1 MAVVNVVDQ
10 ENTVVDEIS
19 LSDDVFG
26 VEVRP
31 ELLNQVVKAH
41 LAAKRV
47 GTASV
52 KTRSTIRGGGRKPW
66 RQKGTGRARAGS
78 VRSPLWTGGAITHG
92 PNPDRNFRLKINKK
106 VKRLALRMALS
117 SKLAAGELTVISK
130 LELQRP
136 KTKDFDG
143 IRRKLQL
150 DKALVVVGQKDDNL
164 ELASRNIPNIR
175 LVGKDQINV
184 YDILLYPQLVVTPEV
199 IETLEERLR

>member
-117 SKLAAGELTVISK
+117 SKLAAGGLTVISK